1 MTKLLKFLNLL
12 SYDKKLSITNLAL
25 YTILVK
31 VAISPLDWS
40 SALTLFC
47 VCLNY
52 SHKRHIDSN
61 KSNSTLETTTNAINL
76 LSEEV
81 KQVKSAH
88 ESVEKLATEAKKLM
102 SNQNLSN
109 GFQRRG

>member
-1 MTKLLKFLNLL
+1 MKFLNFLNL
-12 SYDKKLSITNLAL
+12 TSYDKKLSITNLAL

-52 SHKRHIDSN
+52 SHKRHVDS
-61 KSNSTLETTTNAINL
+61 KLTTNLVNENSETISQL
-76 LSEEV
+76 KEEV
-81 KQVKSAH
+81 GQIKAAH